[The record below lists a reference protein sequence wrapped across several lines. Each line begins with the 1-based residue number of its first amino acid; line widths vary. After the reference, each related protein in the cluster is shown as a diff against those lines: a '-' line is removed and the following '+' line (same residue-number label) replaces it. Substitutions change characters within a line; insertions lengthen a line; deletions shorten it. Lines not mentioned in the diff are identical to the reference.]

1 MSKEKKRDPIKV
13 MLRVT
18 IVLAVVA
25 VAALLLGNVII
36 GYRANLLKA
45 RQEEAEEINNQKAEE
60 YAVALAEFEAA
71 SQSGAN
77 LAWPEQKQEGWDVVD
92 LTSYPLENAYT
103 ATVSRADVMN
113 GGMLL
118 VNQWHSRPEDFSEA
132 ELVSIASYVVGTTW
146 FMGFRAVL
154 PGCFPWPLT
163 R

>member
-25 VAALLLGNVII
+25 VAALLLGNAII

-71 SQSGAN
+71 A
-77 LAWPEQKQEGWDVVD
+77 
-92 LTSYPLENAYT
+92 
-103 ATVSRADVMN
+103 
-113 GGMLL
+113 
-118 VNQWHSRPEDFSEA
+118 
-132 ELVSIASYVVGTTW
+132 
-146 FMGFRAVL
+146 RAVPTW
-154 PGCFPWPLT
+154 PGPSRSRKAGTWWT
-163 R
+163 